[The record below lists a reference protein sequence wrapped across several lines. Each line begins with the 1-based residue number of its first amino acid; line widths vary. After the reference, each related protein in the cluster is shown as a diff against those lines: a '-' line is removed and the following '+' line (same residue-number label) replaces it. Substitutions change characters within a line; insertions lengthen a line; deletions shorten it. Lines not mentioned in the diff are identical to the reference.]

1 MADLLVRDISP
12 ELERRIKERASQNKR
27 SLSAEAKDLLRRGL
41 IEPEP
46 QQKMGTFLYGLLDER
61 YRGDDLVFERNDLVS
76 PPPNF
81 E

>member
-1 MADLLVRDISP
+1 MANLLVRDVGP
-12 ELERRIKERASQNKR
+12 ELERRIKESARKNNR
-27 SLSAEAKDLLRRGL
+27 SLSAEAKVLIQRGL
-41 IEPEP
+41 VAP
-46 QQKMGTFLYGLLDER
+46 QPPKKMGTFLYCLLEDK